1 MTITD
6 ILEEMKVLLSRRAD
20 VKREIERLQRAG
32 NGYQRPV
39 INGMPKGTPLHPE
52 TIEVAEH
59 LAALMEEL
67 KELEIDLST
76 FRRRLEPAINSLPDG
91 PQKMMLR
98 LRYVPIGCLLHK
110 RQKKWDTTGNTAINC
125 LKRGRNHSRLFDKK
139 SDNMRQDT
147 MIDSVKMLCYAILG
161 KVSEDGTNRGRPF

>member
-98 LRYVPIGCLLHK
+98 LRYVHWLPVAQAAKEVGYNRQYGYKLLEEGEK
-110 RQKKWDTTGNTAINC
+110 SFSAI
-125 LKRGRNHSRLFDKK
+125 
-139 SDNMRQDT
+139 
-147 MIDSVKMLCYAILG
+147 
-161 KVSEDGTNRGRPF
+161 